1 MVSVVL
7 FAVFVVLVVV
17 LNELFLV
24 EVVVVDGAVD
34 TGL

>member
-7 FAVFVVLVVV
+7 VAVFVVLVVV

-24 EVVVVDGAVD
+24 EVAVVDGPVA
-34 TGL
+34 TGF

>member
-7 FAVFVVLVVV
+7 VAVFVVLVVV

-24 EVVVVDGAVD
+24 EVVVFDGAVA
-34 TGL
+34 TGF

>member
-7 FAVFVVLVVV
+7 VAVFVVLVVV

-24 EVVVVDGAVD
+24 EVVVVDGAVP
-34 TGL
+34 TGF

>member
-7 FAVFVVLVVV
+7 VAVFVVLVVL

-24 EVVVVDGAVD
+24 EVVVADGAVA
-34 TGL
+34 TGF

>member
-7 FAVFVVLVVV
+7 VAVFVVLVVA

-24 EVVVVDGAVD
+24 EVVVVDGAVA
-34 TGL
+34 TGF